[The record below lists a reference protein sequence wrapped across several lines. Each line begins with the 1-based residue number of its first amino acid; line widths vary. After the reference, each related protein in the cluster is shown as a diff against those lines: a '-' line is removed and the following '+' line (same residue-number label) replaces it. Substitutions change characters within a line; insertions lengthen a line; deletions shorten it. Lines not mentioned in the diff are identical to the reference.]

1 MIISERDAT
10 VKYNIY
16 LRNDI
21 LLQFA
26 STDRSRVELAARLLR
41 LAGVGVEVQKEG
53 SKDKWYVRA
62 YTDVLAAGREELR
75 KALAKIVKRAV
86 ESGWVDENK
95 AEGWLEKLEK
105 GRALMEGWPKYTSPA
120 ESSSLSALVVQL

>member
-105 GRALMEGWPKYTSPA
+105 GRALTEGWPKYIIQLTKG
-120 ESSSLSALVVQL
+120 ALVVQL